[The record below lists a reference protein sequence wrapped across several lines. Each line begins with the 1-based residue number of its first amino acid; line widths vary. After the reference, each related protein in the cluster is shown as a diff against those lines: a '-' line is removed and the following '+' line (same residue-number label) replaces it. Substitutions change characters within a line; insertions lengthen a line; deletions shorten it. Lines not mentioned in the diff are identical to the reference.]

1 MPVLF
6 NFVRK
11 KKERERGEGEERKTE
26 EREKERERE
35 RERNFK
41 SVIILRNQL
50 LGKRAKRDTWRRGYL
65 ENLALQISFY
75 STLKKGEKARGKR
88 KGTKR
93 W

>member
-11 KKERERGEGEERKTE
+11 KREGGEGEERKTE
-26 EREKERERE
+26 ERE

-50 LGKRAKRDTWRRGYL
+50 LGKRQNEILGVVDIWK
-65 ENLALQISFY
+65 
-75 STLKKGEKARGKR
+75 TLLFKFHFIQL
-88 KGTKR
+88 
-93 W
+93 